1 VLDSFDSPLVEF
13 LICDLLRVEIRLRME
28 KKKVDYY
35 KKRLLTKQEELL
47 RLVTKSEQD
56 GREADEEATQ
66 DIADKAANS
75 YTKEFLFH
83 QSDENRRLLQLVNEA
98 LERMKNGS
106 YGQCV
111 ACQEEV
117 QQKRLEAVP
126 WARHCI
132 ECQDKQDQGL
142 L

>member
-1 VLDSFDSPLVEF
+1 MD
-13 LICDLLRVEIRLRME
+13 
-28 KKKVDYY
+28 KKKVEHYR
-35 KKRLLTKQEELL
+35 KRFVSKQEE
-47 RLVTKSEQD
+47 VTRFVSKSEQD
-56 GREADEEATQ
+56 GRSVDEDVTQ

-83 QSDENRRLLQLVNEA
+83 QSDDNRRILQLIEDA
-98 LERMKNGS
+98 LTRIKSGEFGL
-106 YGQCV
+106 CV

-132 ECQDKQDQGL
+132 ECQEKQEQGL
-142 L
+142 LV

>member
-1 VLDSFDSPLVEF
+1 MD
-13 LICDLLRVEIRLRME
+13 
-28 KKKVDYY
+28 KKKAETY
-35 KKRLLTKQEELL
+35 KKRLLAKQEELL
-47 RLVTKSEQD
+47 RQVSKSEQD
-56 GREADEEATQ
+56 GRQIDEDTTQ

-83 QSDENRRLLQLVNEA
+83 QSDDNRRILQLVSEA
-98 LERMKNGS
+98 LERLKNGS
-106 YGQCV
+106 YGHCV

-117 QQKRLEAVP
+117 QVKRLEAVP

-132 ECQDKQDQGL
+132 ECQEKQEQGL

>member
-1 VLDSFDSPLVEF
+1 MD
-13 LICDLLRVEIRLRME
+13 
-28 KKKVDYY
+28 KKKAVTYR
-35 KKRLLTKQEELL
+35 KRLVAKQEELL
-47 RLVTKSEQD
+47 RQVSKSEQD
-56 GREADEEATQ
+56 GRQIDEDTTQ

-83 QSDENRRLLQLVNEA
+83 QSDDNRRILQLVSEA
-98 LERMKNGS
+98 LERLKNGS
-106 YGQCV
+106 FGLCV

-117 QQKRLEAVP
+117 QVKRLEAVP

-132 ECQDKQDQGL
+132 ECQEKQEQGL

>member
-1 VLDSFDSPLVEF
+1 MD
-13 LICDLLRVEIRLRME
+13 
-28 KKKVDYY
+28 KKKTESY
-35 KKRLLTKQEELL
+35 KKRLMQKQEELL

-56 GREADEEATQ
+56 GREADEEVTQ

-83 QSDENRRLLQLVNEA
+83 QSDDNRRVLQLVKEA
-98 LERMKNGS
+98 LGRLKTGE
-106 YGQCV
+106 YGLCV
-111 ACQEEV
+111 ACHEEV
-117 QQKRLEAVP
+117 ESKRLEAVP

-132 ECQDKQDQGL
+132 DCQEKQEQGL

>member
-1 VLDSFDSPLVEF
+1 MD
-13 LICDLLRVEIRLRME
+13 
-28 KKKVDYY
+28 KKKAETYR
-35 KKRLLTKQEELL
+35 KRLLAKQEELQ
-47 RLVTKSEQD
+47 RQVSKSEQD
-56 GREADEEATQ
+56 GRQIDEDTTQ

-83 QSDENRRLLQLVNEA
+83 QSDDNRRILQLVSEA
-98 LERMKNGS
+98 LERLKNGS
-106 YGQCV
+106 YGHCV

-117 QQKRLEAVP
+117 QVKRLEAVP

-132 ECQDKQDQGL
+132 ECQEKQEQGL